1 MRALI
6 LLLLAMPA
14 FGQTYSPACLPRAT
28 PPALDTPFP
37 TSSAAHVSWNTVGVC
52 VRWTCFDTGAVSD
65 VAYCGTWAE
74 QAKVGARIQTIQK
87 ATDPLKSLQTAGTR
101 FKIVPLSDPSMAG
114 MPK

>member
-14 FGQTYSPACLPRAT
+14 LGQTFSPACLPRAT

-37 TSSAAHVSWNTVGVC
+37 TSSTARVSWNTVGVC
-52 VRWTCFDTGAVSD
+52 VRWTCYDTVVSNPT
-65 VAYCGTWAE
+65 YCGTWAE

-87 ATDPLKSLQTAGTR
+87 AADPLKSLQTAGTR
-101 FKIVPLSDPSMAG
+101 FKIVPLSDPSMVG